1 MLSFVSG
8 ELMNFVTIIII
19 ALGLA
24 MDAFAVSIASGVTL
38 KCFKIGPALRV
49 ALFFGGFQALMPVLG
64 WLAGSTF
71 QHYIA
76 AFDHWVAFG
85 LLTFIGGK
93 MIYESFIIEKTENKC
108 DPNKLGIVFV
118 LAIATSIDALAVGL
132 SFSVLQVQIVNPV
145 IIIGVITFLL
155 SLLGVYIGGKFG
167 SIFENKIEL
176 IGGIILIGIGV
187 KILIEHLFFM

>member
-1 MLSFVSG
+1 MNLS
-8 ELMNFVTIIII
+8 TIIII
-19 ALGLA
+19 ALGLS

-38 KCFKIGPALRV
+38 KRFKVGPALRV

-71 QHYIA
+71 QQYIA

-93 MIYESFIIEKTENKC
+93 MIYESFLIEKTEDNC
-108 DPNKLGIVFV
+108 DPNNLTTIFI

-132 SFSVLQVQIVNPV
+132 SFSVLQVQIIQPV
-145 IIIGVITFLL
+145 IIIGIVTFLL
-155 SLLGVYIGGKFG
+155 SLLGVYIGGRFG
-167 SIFENKIEL
+167 SLFEKKIEF
-176 IGGIILIGIGV
+176 IGGIILIGIGLR
-187 KILIEHLFFM
+187 ILIEHLYFM